1 MRSTATVRHPGCLPR
16 LEVRFGPHCS
26 RSTTLVTEM
35 LNGAADDLSPIE
47 LRARAAATALGA
59 APLPIPTHM
68 SEQVSYP
75 G

>member
-1 MRSTATVRHPGCLPR
+1 
-16 LEVRFGPHCS
+16 
-26 RSTTLVTEM
+26 M

-47 LRARAAATALGA
+47 LRARTAANSLGA